1 MQILEVVAAKAA
13 HTTQVLHR
21 EVRELKRRAF
31 LREYGQIEAE
41 VDERAARSAELT
53 GRMDAALE
61 EFQGSLELL
70 MQEVEGHLARSN
82 CPG

>member
-1 MQILEVVAAKAA
+1 MQILEVVAAKAS

-31 LREYGQIEAE
+31 LREYSQIEAE
-41 VDERAARSAELT
+41 VDGRAARSAELT

-61 EFQGSLELL
+61 EFQGSLKLL
-70 MQEVEGHLARSN
+70 VQEVEGHLARSN

>member
-1 MQILEVVAAKAA
+1 MQILEVVAAKAS

-41 VDERAARSAELT
+41 VDGRAARSAELT

-61 EFQGSLELL
+61 EFQGSLKLL
-70 MQEVEGHLARSN
+70 VQEVEGHLARSN